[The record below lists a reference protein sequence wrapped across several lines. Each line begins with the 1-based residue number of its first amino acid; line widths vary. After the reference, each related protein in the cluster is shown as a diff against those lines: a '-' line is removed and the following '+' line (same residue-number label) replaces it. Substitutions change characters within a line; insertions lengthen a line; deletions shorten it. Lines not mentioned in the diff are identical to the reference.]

1 MQIAGASH
9 SQPLGALDTAVR
21 MLARREHSAFEIRRK
36 LQQRAI
42 DAPEIDE
49 ALARLQQ
56 EGLLSDR
63 RYAESYINQRM
74 SKGYGPL
81 RIALEL
87 KERGVAESDY
97 AAYLYSGDLD
107 WRAVLEAVHHK
118 KYRSAPCADYQERA
132 KRIRYLQYR
141 GFALDN
147 ILELFE

>member
-1 MQIAGASH
+1 
-9 SQPLGALDTAVR
+9 

-42 DAPEIDE
+42 DEPEIDE

-74 SKGYGPL
+74 NKGYGPL

-87 KERGVAESDY
+87 RERGVAESDY
-97 AAYLYSGDLD
+97 APYLDAGDLD
-107 WRAVLEAVHHK
+107 WRAALEAVHDK
-118 KYRSAPCADYQERA
+118 KYRGAPCADYRERA

-141 GFALDN
+141 GFVLDK
-147 ILELFE
+147 IHELLEQYD